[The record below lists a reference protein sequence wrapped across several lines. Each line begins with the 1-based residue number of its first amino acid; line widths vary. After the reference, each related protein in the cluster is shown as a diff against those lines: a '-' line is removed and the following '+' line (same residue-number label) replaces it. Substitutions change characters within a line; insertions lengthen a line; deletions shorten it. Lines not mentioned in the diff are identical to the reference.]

1 MQNDLDRQSSG
12 PAGFGV
18 IAERFRR
25 AGQPERAAALCRE
38 GLEKFPDHLSARVTL
53 GWSLLD
59 MGEHREAFDQLK
71 SVLKRAPDNLAAIRG
86 LAELHERGI
95 GFELES
101 AAELDSFENEEHH
114 VAPVEEIP
122 EVEELDPVVEPARF
136 EIEDVIDAFGE
147 IDEIDEIEE
156 AADADDIAAVEIER
170 TPVSLFERAP
180 LALRDEADADR
191 VGELKA
197 WLSRV
202 RARRSTAMTEY
213 MAS

>member
-1 MQNDLDRQSSG
+1 MQNDFESPSSG

-25 AGQPERAAALCRE
+25 AGQPERAVALCRD

-95 GFELES
+95 GV
-101 AAELDSFENEEHH
+101 ELDGVDHEGVQEVQE
-114 VAPVEEIP
+114 VQEVRAIP
-122 EVEELDPVVEPARF
+122 TIDELDPVVEPARF
-136 EIEDVIDAFGE
+136 EIEDVIDEF
-147 IDEIDEIEE
+147 EE
-156 AADADDIAAVEIER
+156 VEPVEDVEIER

-202 RARRSTAMTEY
+202 RARRSTTMTEY